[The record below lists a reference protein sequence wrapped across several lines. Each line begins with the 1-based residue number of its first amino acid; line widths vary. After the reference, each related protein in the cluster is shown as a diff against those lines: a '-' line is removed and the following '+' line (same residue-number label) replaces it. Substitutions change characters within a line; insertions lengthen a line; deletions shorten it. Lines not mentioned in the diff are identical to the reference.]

1 VLNSLSLI
9 IKHVDVNTDTIIVRN
24 IKEGVDIEYIA
35 SDENVLALA
44 IIFKNKKPKKII
56 ARQNIISDIRGRIKI
71 RIMGSKTVPRGII
84 GAKKEKPIIKRY
96 EEHAKEF
103 MTYGIRTGSE
113 DIIGIVVSWILVT
126 IIGCFIG
133 FIVYLLPLIVLAVAS
148 IFTFGETYKMRH
160 TIAIKCSLH
169 RRNINRFREY
179 IKEVIMHGACV
190 RGIPPEFV
198 GLLGFDVSIY
208 KRIRNSFSLLVIGL
222 ILICGCVA
230 ILLIVFLYTIIRP
243 GLKANLLVDWI
254 MHISGAL
261 IGLGFVLLLV
271 AGWIH
276 RIYSPKIKR
285 T

>member
-1 VLNSLSLI
+1 MSNSLSLA
-9 IKHVDVNTDTIIVRN
+9 IKYIDLNTDTITVRD

-44 IIFKNKKPKKII
+44 IIFKNKKPKTIV
-56 ARQNIISDIRGRIKI
+56 ARQNIISDIRGRIKL
-71 RIMGSKTVPRGII
+71 RIMGSKTVPRGMI

-96 EEHAKEF
+96 GECAMDF
-103 MTYGIRTGSE
+103 ITQGMATGPV
-113 DIIGIVVSWILVT
+113 DIIGVIVLWVLVT
-126 IIGCFIG
+126 IFGFFIG
-133 FIVYLLPLIVLAVAS
+133 FIVYLLPSIILVVAS

-179 IKEVIMHGACV
+179 IREVIMQGAYV

-208 KRIRNSFSLLVIGL
+208 KKIRNSFTLLMFGLALISGCIAVLLV
-222 ILICGCVA
+222 
-230 ILLIVFLYTIIRP
+230 VFLYTIIRP
-243 GLKANLLVDWI
+243 DVKANLFIGRLI
-254 MHISGAL
+254 HISGAL
-261 IGLGFVLLLV
+261 IVLGFVLLLV

-276 RIYSPKIKR
+276 KIYSPKIRR